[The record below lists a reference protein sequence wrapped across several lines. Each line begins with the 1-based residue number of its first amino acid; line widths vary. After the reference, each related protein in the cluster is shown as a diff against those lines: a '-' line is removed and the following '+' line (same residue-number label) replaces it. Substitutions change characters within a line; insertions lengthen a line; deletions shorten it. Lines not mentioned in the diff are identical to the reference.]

1 MSSYRLMLDWGRKQ
15 LKEKEISDWEL
26 DAWYL
31 LEEVSGM
38 DRASYFLRCDEN
50 MPAAQMQTY
59 KQWIGL
65 RCSHMPL
72 QHIIGKAWFMGLEFS
87 VSPDVLV
94 PRQDTEVLVEEAQ
107 KRLLPG
113 MRILDLCTG
122 SGCILLALLANRADI
137 TGVGS
142 DISAAALEV
151 AAGNACRMEAQG
163 LLKKGQADWICS
175 DLFENLSGAF
185 SMIISNPPYIPTFVL
200 EELMPEVRDHDPVNA
215 LDGGQDGL
223 DFYRQIVS
231 HSTEY
236 LEPGGW
242 LFFEIGYDQGEKV
255 SALMEAEKYGEIN
268 IIKDLAGLD
277 RVVMGQRPGNQEER
291 NSCLTN

>member
-38 DRASYFLRCDEN
+38 DRASYFLRCEEE
-50 MPAAQMQTY
+50 MPKAQEQIY
-59 KQWIGL
+59 KRWIET
-65 RCSHMPL
+65 RCGHIPL
-72 QHIIGKAWFMGLEFS
+72 QHIIGKAWFMGLEF
-87 VSPDVLV
+87 VVNADVLV
-94 PRQDTEVLVEEAQ
+94 PRQDTEVLAEEANR
-107 KRLLPG
+107 RLLPG

-122 SGCILLALLANRADI
+122 SGCILLSLLVDRKDI
-137 TGVGS
+137 NGVGS
-142 DISAAALEV
+142 DISAPALQV
-151 AAGNACRMEAQG
+151 AAENARRMERRG
-163 LLKKGQADWICS
+163 LIQKGQVEWVCG
-175 DLFENLSGAF
+175 DLFENLSGTF
-185 SMIISNPPYIPTFVL
+185 SMIISNPPYIPTSVV
-200 EELMPEVRDHDPVNA
+200 EELMPEVRNHDPVGA
-215 LDGGQDGL
+215 LDGGRDGL
-223 DFYRQIVS
+223 DFYRRIVS

-255 SALMEAEKYGEIN
+255 SALMEAEKYMEIN

-277 RVVMGQRPGNQEER
+277 RVVMGRRPGNQEER